1 MTTKNENKEE
11 NMQVI
16 APELVGMSAERLKNI
31 GTKLQQY
38 VDAERAAGF
47 VTLVARDSEIVHF
60 EACGYRD
67 AEQRLPMEL
76 DTIFRIYSMTKPI
89 TSIAL
94 MMLHEQGK
102 FQLVEPV
109 SRYIPAFGNTKVLA
123 GYGYMGPQLA
133 SQNPPMTIHHLLT
146 HTAGLSY
153 GFFFDSP
160 IDEMYRDSIFRS
172 ETASLEEKIVGMA
185 ELPLRFQ
192 PGSAWNYSI
201 ATDVCGYLVQLLA
214 DMPFEDFLAERI
226 FEPLGMVDTAF
237 HVSADKLDRF
247 ATLYRHDA
255 QTGGFSEY
263 EGAPHIPWHD
273 YSKPASAPSGGGGLV
288 STMSDYWQFANMLL
302 NEGELYDTRIIGRKT
317 LEFMTRN
324 HISKELLPM
333 AIGLATISG
342 RGFGLGFDVVMDAPQ
357 TGVINSEGNYGW
369 SGAAATNFWVDP
381 QEQLVGIIMTQL
393 MDNMLLFQQDFR
405 ALTYQAL
412 VD

>member
-1 MTTKNENKEE
+1 MP
-11 NMQVI
+11 VI

-31 GTKLQQY
+31 GLKLQQY
-38 VDAERAAGF
+38 VDEKRAAGF
-47 VTLVARDSEIVHF
+47 VTLVARDSEVVHF
-60 EACGYRD
+60 QACGYRD
-67 AEQRLPMEL
+67 AERRLPMEL

-94 MMLHEQGK
+94 MMLYEQGK

-109 SRYIPAFGNTKVLA
+109 SRYIPAFGNTKVLVGQ
-123 GYGYMGPQLA
+123 GYTGPQLA
-133 SQNPPMTIHHLLT
+133 PQNPPMTIHHLLT

-153 GFFFDSP
+153 GFFYDTP
-160 IDEMYRDSIFRS
+160 IDEMYRDSLYRS
-172 ETASLEEKIVGMA
+172 ETASLEEKMLAIA

-192 PGSAWNYSI
+192 PGSAWNYSV

-237 HVSADKLDRF
+237 HVAADKLDRF
-247 ATLYRHDA
+247 AKLYRHDV
-255 QTGGFSEY
+255 QTGAFSEY

-273 YSKPASAPSGGGGLV
+273 YTKPASAPSGGGGLV

-302 NEGELYDTRIIGRKT
+302 DEGELEDARIIGRKT

-324 HISKELLPM
+324 HLKSELLPM
-333 AIGLATISG
+333 AIGLAAIPG
-342 RGFGLGFDVVMDAPQ
+342 RGFGLGFDVVMDAAQ
-357 TGVINSEGNYGW
+357 TGVINSEGNFGW

-381 QEQLVGIIMTQL
+381 QEQLAGIIMTQL
-393 MDNMLLFQQDFR
+393 MDNMLPFQADFR

-412 VD
+412 ID

>member
-1 MTTKNENKEE
+1 
-11 NMQVI
+11 MQVI

-31 GTKLQQY
+31 GIKLGQY
-38 VDAERAAGF
+38 VSEERVAGF
-47 VTLVARDSEIVHF
+47 VTLVARDSEVVHF
-60 EACGYRD
+60 EACGFRD
-67 AEQRLPMEL
+67 AEQHLPMEL

-94 MMLHEQGK
+94 MMLYEQGK
-102 FQLVEPV
+102 FQLFEPV

-133 SQNPPMTIHHLLT
+133 AQNPPMTIHHLLT

-153 GFFFDSP
+153 GFFFDTP
-160 IDEMYRDSIFRS
+160 IDDMYRNSIFRS
-172 ETASLEEKIVGMA
+172 ETASLEEKILGIA

-192 PGSAWNYSI
+192 PGSAWNYSV
-201 ATDVCGYLVQLLA
+201 ATDVCGYLVQVLA
-214 DMPFEDFLAERI
+214 DMPFEDFLKERI

-247 ATLYRHDA
+247 AKLYRHDV
-255 QTGGFSEY
+255 QTGAFSEY

-273 YSKPASAPSGGGGLV
+273 YTQPACAPSGGGGLV
-288 STMSDYWQFANMLL
+288 STAADYWQFANMLL
-302 NEGELYDTRIIGRKT
+302 NEGELFDVRIIGRKT
-317 LEFMTRN
+317 LEYMTRN
-324 HISKELLPM
+324 HIKADLLPL
-333 AIGLATISG
+333 AIGLANIPG
-342 RGFGLGFDVVMDAPQ
+342 RGFGLGFDVVTDAAQ
-357 TGVINSEGNYGW
+357 TGVINSDGNYGW

-393 MDNMLLFQQDFR
+393 MDNMLPFQADFR

-412 VD
+412 ID

>member
-1 MTTKNENKEE
+1 
-11 NMQVI
+11 MQVI

-31 GTKLQQY
+31 GVKLQHY
-38 VDAERAAGF
+38 VAEERVAGF
-47 VTLVARDSEIVHF
+47 VTLVARDSEVVHF
-60 EACGYRD
+60 EACGFRD

-76 DTIFRIYSMTKPI
+76 DTVFRIYSMTKPI

-94 MMLHEQGK
+94 MMLYEQGK
-102 FQLVEPV
+102 FQLFEPV

-123 GYGYMGPQLA
+123 GHGYMGPQLVP
-133 SQNPPMTIHHLLT
+133 QNPPMTIHHLLT

-160 IDEMYRDSIFRS
+160 IDDMYRNSIFRS
-172 ETASLEEKIVGMA
+172 ETASLEEKILGIA

-192 PGSAWNYSI
+192 PGSAWNYSV
-201 ATDVCGYLVQLLA
+201 ATDVCGYLVQVLA

-226 FEPLGMVDTAF
+226 FGPLGMVDTAF
-237 HVSADKLDRF
+237 HVTAEKLNRF
-247 ATLYRHDA
+247 AKLYRHDV
-255 QTGGFSEY
+255 QTSAFSEY

-273 YSKPASAPSGGGGLV
+273 YTKPASAPSGGGGLV
-288 STMSDYWQFANMLL
+288 STAADYWQFVNMLL
-302 NEGELYDTRIIGRKT
+302 NEGELFDVRIIGRKT

-324 HISKELLPM
+324 HIKADLLPL
-333 AIGLATISG
+333 AIGLANIPG
-342 RGFGLGFDVVMDAPQ
+342 RGFGLGFDVVMDAAQ

-381 QEQLVGIIMTQL
+381 QEQLAGIIMTQL
-393 MDNMLLFQQDFR
+393 MDNMLPFQQDFR

-412 VD
+412 ID

>member
-1 MTTKNENKEE
+1 
-11 NMQVI
+11 MQVI
-16 APELVGMSAERLKNI
+16 APELVGMSADRLKNI

-38 VDAERAAGF
+38 VDAEYAAGF

-67 AEQRLPMEL
+67 VEQRLPMEL
-76 DTIFRIYSMTKPI
+76 NTIFRIYSMTKPI

-123 GYGYMGPQLA
+123 GYGYMGPQLV

-226 FEPLGMVDTAF
+226 FGPLGMVDTAF

-324 HISKELLPM
+324 HISRELLPL

-393 MDNMLLFQQDFR
+393 MDNILLFQQDFR